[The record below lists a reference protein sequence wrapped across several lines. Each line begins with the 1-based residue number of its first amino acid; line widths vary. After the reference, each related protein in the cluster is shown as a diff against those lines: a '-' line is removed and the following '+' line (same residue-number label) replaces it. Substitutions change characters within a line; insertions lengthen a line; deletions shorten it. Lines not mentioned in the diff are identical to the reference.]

1 MEEKDCVFCQ
11 IGLGKIPSKVVYQDA
26 NVVAFLDINPS
37 NKGHV
42 LVIPKKHF
50 TDLIEIPEHELKP
63 FMEAVKRVAEGVLK
77 GTKAEG
83 FNLVLNNSKVAGQ
96 IIPHLHIH
104 IIPRFSNDELQLGS
118 WRHLKY
124 ENDSEMNKLRDSI
137 SANVPAGQIETPRE
151 EPKAEIPKSK
161 IKKRSKKE
169 VGFIKREI
177 MKA

>member
-1 MEEKDCVFCQ
+1 M
-11 IGLGKIPSKVVYQDA
+11 A
-26 NVVAFLDINPS
+26 
-37 NKGHV
+37 
-42 LVIPKKHF
+42 
-50 TDLIEIPEHELKP
+50 
-63 FMEAVKRVAEGVLK
+63 AVKRVAEGVLK

-104 IIPRFSNDELQLGS
+104 VIPRFSNDELQLGV

-124 ENDSEMNKLRDSI
+124 ENDAEMNKLRDSI
-137 SANVPAGQIETPRE
+137 SSNVPAGEVEIHRE
-151 EPKAEIPKSK
+151 ESKPEMPKPSV
-161 IKKRSKKE
+161 KKRSKKD